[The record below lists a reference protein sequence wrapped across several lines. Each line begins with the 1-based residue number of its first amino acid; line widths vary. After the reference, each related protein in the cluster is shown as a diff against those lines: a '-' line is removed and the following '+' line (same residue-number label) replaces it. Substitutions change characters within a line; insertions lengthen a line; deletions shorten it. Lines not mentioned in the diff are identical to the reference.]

1 MVNHVPPFLVGGGRG
16 EFLGIV
22 GGNATKC
29 LAQSKIMKSRN
40 NVREEDVIQKRAAAR
55 VSWIALTGSKTLYS
69 GLD

>member
-55 VSWIALTGSKTLYS
+55 VS
-69 GLD
+69 